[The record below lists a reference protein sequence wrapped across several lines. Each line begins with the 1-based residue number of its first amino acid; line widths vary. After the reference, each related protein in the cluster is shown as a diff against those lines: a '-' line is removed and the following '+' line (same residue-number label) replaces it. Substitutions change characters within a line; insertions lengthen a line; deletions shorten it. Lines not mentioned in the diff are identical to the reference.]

1 MSQSPYG
8 SISVQGL
15 YNAEVSFT
23 STITTTSTTDVVM
36 TGITITPPAG
46 TYLVEFSTWMTNTTG
61 NQPATIS
68 IYAGGVQKASSAMT
82 IIPFSGAVGSVNDGV
97 SVSTNGIVTVNGTQA
112 IAIEWH
118 TAGGTASAHN
128 GTMDIIKIG

>member
-1 MSQSPYG
+1 MSSQLG

-15 YNAEVSFT
+15 YNSEVSFT
-23 STITTTSTTDVVM
+23 STITTTSTTDVLL
-36 TGITITPPAG
+36 TGMTITPPAG
-46 TYLVEFSTWMTNTTG
+46 TYFVAFATWMTNTTG
-61 NQPATIS
+61 NQAATIS
-68 IYAGGVQKASSAMT
+68 IYAGGTQKASSIMT

-97 SVSTNGIVTVNGTQA
+97 SVATNGIVTVNGTQA

-128 GTMDIIKIG
+128 GTLDIIKIG